1 MDFIYIIYKIILFL
15 SKCLTTIL
23 ANIWLD
29 KYCWTI
35 CNQMILGQN
44 IVKLNKTILRLKLIF
59 KKTFLIIRML
69 FNV

>member
-1 MDFIYIIYKIILFL
+1 
-15 SKCLTTIL
+15 
-23 ANIWLD
+23 
-29 KYCWTI
+29 
-35 CNQMILGQN
+35 MILGQN